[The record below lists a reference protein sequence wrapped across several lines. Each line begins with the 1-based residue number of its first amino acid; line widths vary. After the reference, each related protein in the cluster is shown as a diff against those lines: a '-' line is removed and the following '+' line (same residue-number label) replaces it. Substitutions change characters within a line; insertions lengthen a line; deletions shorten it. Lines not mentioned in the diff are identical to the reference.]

1 MASFGGRVV
10 RRLAIA
16 CDHAGHEL
24 KAALIARLTNNP
36 DWHPIDLGLPAGD
49 EQDDY
54 PDAAR
59 LVAEALLAGRA
70 DRGLLICGSGIGVAI
85 AAGKFREIGAALVAD
100 PQAAR
105 EGVRSEGLNVLCLGA
120 RSIETPRAFVV
131 LDAFLEAE
139 PMRLTRRR
147 HGRALDL

>member
-1 MASFGGRVV
+1 M

-16 CDHAGHEL
+16 SDHAGHAL
-24 KAALIARLTNNP
+24 KAELIDSLKTNL
-36 DWHPIDLGLPAGD
+36 DWCPIDLGLPAGD

-59 LVAEALLAGRA
+59 LVAEALLDGRA

-85 AAGKFREIGAALVAD
+85 AASKFREIGAALVDD

-105 EGVRSEGLNVLCLGA
+105 EGVRSEGLDVLCLGA
-120 RSIETPRAFVV
+120 RSIETPRALAV

-139 PMRLTRRR
+139 PVRLTQRRR
-147 HGRALDL
+147 GRALAL